1 MIARIILA
9 LMTGMSCGCASI
21 SENCCTPGDM
31 PAGFVTSSGRYC
43 VARSIAIPAEGLSL
57 GNAVHQVLRVPQG
70 PVIAS
75 GRTPARQT
83 PAAVQLPLEAS
94 TIAPDLGA
102 KAAEH
107 FEVSGHVNDEKAH
120 GVLDNVSTFIT
131 RKQWSVLEPEIRR
144 CFERALANGM
154 LAGPAS
160 DALDSLPVS
169 DPAMI
174 RQKAV
179 RSRLA
184 TELEAT
190 LVFGL
195 LWQDSRTP
203 VPGEDT
209 ISTTVDLIIA
219 TRITD
224 FEKRSPL
231 VQSQQVEAVRAEV
244 EKSIRASE
252 LWPRQ
257 KDSIPTAV
265 ALLNSIR
272 QQTGDQPVSDATLSA
287 ADPSRHVAEASA
299 VERMMVTLV
308 QHNGRLLSAPLWL
321 VTGYSAG
328 DILLSANDHIEV
340 NGFSQTSLGSPVL
353 QSTEGN
359 FLTLGP
365 MVDPEVSSIES
376 ISGTHGSF
384 EEFARTRGTGVADV
398 VVIRRIELS
407 GQLHDFILPI
417 PQPGVDAYAAAAS
430 EMMSDVKLQPGDQV
444 HLEVLDLTPMIRES
458 RRMSQLASQAAF
470 ENAARLEAEAR
481 QSWVAKKFRKHHEKK
496 HLVCT
501 RLSSQTELITG
512 MNPSDLARLT
522 DECHGTLTAQ
532 AGMVP

>member
-43 VARSIAIPAEGLSL
+43 VALDCD
-57 GNAVHQVLRVPQG
+57 
-70 PVIAS
+70 S
-75 GRTPARQT
+75 GRRTESWQRGSPGPPRPTGACDRQWEN
-83 PAAVQLPLEAS
+83 ACQADAS
-94 TIAPDLGA
+94 SGATAPGGIDDRSGSRA

-252 LWPRQ
+252 VWPRQ

-359 FLTLGP
+359 ILSLGP

-417 PQPGVDAYAAAAS
+417 PQPGVDAYAAEAS
-430 EMMSDVKLQPGDQV
+430 EMMSDVKLQPWGPGSPGS
-444 HLEVLDLTPMIRES
+444 T
-458 RRMSQLASQAAF
+458 
-470 ENAARLEAEAR
+470 
-481 QSWVAKKFRKHHEKK
+481 
-496 HLVCT
+496 
-501 RLSSQTELITG
+501 
-512 MNPSDLARLT
+512 
-522 DECHGTLTAQ
+522 
-532 AGMVP
+532 